1 MSFKTVSEDTNQ
13 GNGHEQS
20 DGNCAKP
27 KTTTA
32 RMTIILALKLDKLTA
47 NANLTSKINLA

>member
-1 MSFKTVSEDTNQ
+1 MSFKLVRDITNQ
-13 GNGHEQS
+13 G

-32 RMTIILALKLDKLTA
+32 TMTIILTLKLDKLTA